1 MKKAVHS
8 QNLKNSLIIID
19 HPLLLMLKDLGIT
32 FYAGVTGGGVIHFLK
47 YIPQY
52 YNGNQLDS
60 SFLSIAEY
68 TAGFI
73 PLGYFLASKKVSA
86 AIATTGAASKL
97 IACGM
102 SDAKLHNIPSIYII
116 PETDSDYS
124 APGAL
129 QDSSA
134 FGNNIVLQFQAELP
148 ESTFILNESFS
159 FAENIK
165 KIYDFIKQGK
175 PIAFILTKQSESL
188 LYDNTLR
195 LSDLQE
201 IADNDINSKLAFQ
214 QKTLSFITKFKKTL
228 HHKRLVIIVGEEL
241 IHCSEAK
248 KITTLLSEGL
258 QAETI
263 WSMNG
268 ANYVSRKNKY
278 GYGHIGFGGNDF
290 AMDIFD
296 SIKEEDCVLLLGLC
310 ADEYT
315 TNFKKIEAADV
326 FYISHAKNIYGLIDN
341 DMPHFING
349 NLYKIQGDLDYI
361 LGELADDIQKDKYS
375 NIPAEKAPENLNKN
389 TFESSRKGYVDMANL
404 YMQLDSLWP
413 KNSFAVKDVCLAYKD
428 HQYVIS
434 RPNDNIDFIS
444 LYRGSAMGGAF
455 GIAVGAKIAA
465 PDKNVYCFTGD
476 GCFRL
481 FAGNMAEAADLGI
494 VVFLLN
500 NRTLGIVSQG
510 LQKVLPNM
518 GEEAYH
524 SFLKSIDYCAVANS
538 FGWKSYKLLSDMSNL
553 RNIFEQINPN
563 MKQSVLIELDVDP
576 DQNLG
581 NNPRLKNL

>member
-1 MKKAVHS
+1 MNQYRNVTD
-8 QNLKNSLIIID
+8 LLITTE

-32 FYAGVTGGGVIHFLK
+32 LYSGITGGGVIHFLK

-52 YNGNQLDS
+52 YNRNELDS

-73 PLGYFLASKKVSA
+73 PLGYFLASGKISA

-116 PETDSDYS
+116 PETDSDYM
-124 APGAL
+124 APGVL

-134 FGNNIVLQFQAELP
+134 FGSNIILQFQAELP
-148 ESTFILNESFS
+148 ESTFILNGSFS
-159 FAENIK
+159 FTDNIK

-188 LYDNTLR
+188 CYDNTLR
-195 LSDLQE
+195 LSDLQK
-201 IADNDINSKLAFQ
+201 ITNNDTNNNLSFQ
-214 QKTLSFITKFKKTL
+214 QETLSFITKFRRTV

-241 IHCSEAK
+241 IRCSEGRK
-248 KITTLLSEGL
+248 MTTLLSEGL

-268 ANYVSRKNKY
+268 ANYISRENEY
-278 GYGHIGFGGNDF
+278 GYGYIGFGGNDL
-290 AMDIFD
+290 AMDVFD

-315 TNFKKIEAADV
+315 TNFKKIEAEDV
-326 FYISHAKNIYGLIDN
+326 FYISYAKNIYGLMDN
-341 DMPHFING
+341 EMPHFING
-349 NLYKIQGDLDYI
+349 NLHKIQGELDYI
-361 LGELADDIQKDKYS
+361 LGELADDIRKNKYS
-375 NIPAEKAPENLNKN
+375 NIPAQKAPENLNKAPCKAA
-389 TFESSRKGYVDMANL
+389 RKGYVDMADL
-404 YMQLDSLWP
+404 YIQLDHLWP
-413 KNSFAVKDVCLAYKD
+413 KNSLAINDVCLAYKD
-428 HQYVIS
+428 HQYVIP

-510 LQKVLPNM
+510 LQKVLPHTN
-518 GEEAYH
+518 EEAYH

-538 FGWKSYKLLSDMSNL
+538 FGWKSFKILPNLSNL
-553 RNIFEQINPN
+553 INVFEQINPD
-563 MKQSVLIELDVDP
+563 MKQSVLIELDVDSE
-576 DQNLG
+576 QNLG